1 MSGQNFLLKSYVPSI
16 ISIIENNLKLQKEFE
31 VRFNQLVKSP
41 RDRSKSGFQSPIE
54 VDTFFRIKNYF
65 ISKYGTPIETHSE
78 DKVKDG
84 IRQSIIT
91 TEDGH
96 EKTITIEKLRLW
108 DSKQDDKNTSIRRL
122 NIFEELGLKLS
133 ISSET
138 DVSNREFKDLDII
151 RNKHR
156 FTWKEGIFQFDI
168 TQVTS
173 TEKGKH
179 TESIWEVEVELQH
192 PLFEPRES
200 KLSNE
205 DKETLYEAFNKLSF
219 KVLDLVKIVNNTDL
233 AYTNSDRKR
242 VEEYMTKT
250 VNYNNY
256 RDKEDFIAKARNL
269 RAPDIVYG
277 GLVGGKV
284 DYTVTPKAEGL
295 HKFLVIHDYGVWL
308 IYPGKE
314 YSLIEK
320 APPANQYENWKWFPY
335 RGTVLDGEDILPQQR
350 KPESGYMDIK
360 HFFLPF
366 DTLIYCGDDV
376 RDRPLGERQKMADT
390 LRSAVGSNSSLL
402 IKMKPFIPL
411 GRSSEEFYKSM
422 HKVFELIKYLDY
434 NTDGVVFTPINTNYK
449 PGGERLKREERVLT
463 RAPDICKWKPG
474 NEYTIDLKV
483 IQTADKR
490 GLFASKGDE
499 NVPFVGDDWNTFD
512 AEIQVDW
519 YDPIFS
525 QVPNYTIVEF
535 GPKLNSDGKRMY
547 ADDEETK
554 LILKPIR
561 TRPDKLY
568 ANGMGTA
575 VDTWKELNDPIEED
589 TLLGNTIILMRKYHN
604 QVKREIFDNV
614 SGYDNHLIDIGS
626 GRGGDITKL
635 KHFSKILA
643 IEPNEN
649 NMKEFKRRLS
659 QKSMEIQS
667 KFATLQAGGEE
678 YENIIGAVRATFGN
692 DFGRKPLYISMMLSL
707 SFFWKSREMLE
718 QLANT
723 INLIKDEYY
732 RNVPKE
738 LKTANGPKYPVKFLF
753 FTIEGERT
761 LKFFKENNDS
771 VVLNGVIM
779 NYKDDV
785 VYIDIRG
792 SIVENQT
799 EYIVKLKELFDI
811 TDMKLNYEK
820 NATHE
825 KLLSENE
832 KKLTSLYVYGE
843 TELPPKSVYLF
854 RKSASPKNKNSEVVF
869 PEELEETEV
878 LEIPELSTNNTLF
891 EALFRAFN
899 PESKDYIDP
908 RYVILYRKEFADAI
922 DKTNPYDLG
931 QRSVFES
938 AGDGFLEK
946 VSIDIDHA
954 KAWIFSNNELTP
966 EYISWIPDVI
976 GANIVVN
983 GNEFKTST
991 VSGDIINLDYEP
1003 TLKVYTLI

>member
-1 MSGQNFLLKSYVPSI
+1 MSGQNFLFKSYVPSI
-16 ISIIENNLKLQKEFE
+16 IETIDNNLKLTKEFE
-31 VRFNQLVKSP
+31 VRFNQLVKSTK
-41 RDRSKSGFQSPIE
+41 DRKSNDFKTPIE
-54 VDTFFRIKNYF
+54 VDTFIRIKNYLT
-65 ISKYGTPIETHSE
+65 SKYGTPIETHSE

-84 IRQSIIT
+84 IRQSVIT

-96 EKTITIEKLRLW
+96 EKTITIEKNRLW
-108 DSKQDDKNTSIRRL
+108 DSKQDDSKSYSRRTNL
-122 NIFEELGLKLS
+122 FDELGLKLS
-133 ISSET
+133 IASET
-138 DVSNREFKDLDII
+138 DVSDRTFKDLDII

-156 FTWKEGIFQFDI
+156 FTWKEGMFQFDI

-173 TEKGKH
+173 TEKGKP
-179 TESIWEVEVELQH
+179 TDSAWEVEIELQH
-192 PLFEPRES
+192 PLFNPRTS

-205 DKETLYEAFNKLSF
+205 EKETLYDAFNKLSF
-219 KVLDLVKIVNNTDL
+219 KVLDLMKIVNNTDL
-233 AYTNSDRKR
+233 VYTNSDKKR
-242 VEEYMTKT
+242 VEDFMTAE
-250 VNYNNY
+250 VNFGNY

-269 RAPDIVYG
+269 RAPDIVFG
-277 GLVGGKV
+277 GLVGGKT

-295 HKFLVIHDYGVWL
+295 HKFLVISDFGVWL
-308 IYPGKE
+308 VYPGKE
-314 YSLIEK
+314 YCLIEK
-320 APPANQYENWKWFPY
+320 APSNAIQYGEWKWFPY

-366 DTLIYCGDDV
+366 DTLLYCREDV
-376 RDRPLGERQKMADT
+376 RNRPLGERQKMADT
-390 LRSAVGSNSSLL
+390 LRSAVGSNASLL

-411 GRSSEEFYKSM
+411 GRSSEEFYNSM
-422 HKVFELIKYLDY
+422 NKVFEMIKYLDY
-434 NTDGVVFTPINTNYK
+434 NTDGVVFTPINSNYK

-463 RAPDICKWKPG
+463 RAADICKWKPG
-474 NEYTIDLKV
+474 DEYTIDLKV

-499 NVPFVGDDWNTFD
+499 NIPFKGDDWNSFD
-512 AEIQVDW
+512 AETQVDW
-519 YDPIFS
+519 YDPMFS
-525 QVPNYTIVEF
+525 QIPNYTIVEF

-547 ADDEETK
+547 TDDEETK

-561 TRPDKLY
+561 IRPDKLY
-568 ANGMGTA
+568 ANGVGTA
-575 VDTWKELNDPIEED
+575 IDTWKELNDPLEKE

-604 QVKREIFDNV
+604 QVKREIFDNI
-614 SGYDNHLIDIGS
+614 SGFDNHLIDIGS

-643 IEPNEN
+643 IEPNAK
-649 NMKEFKRRLS
+649 NMEEFKRRLS
-659 QKSMEIQS
+659 QKSPEIQN

-678 YENIIGAVRATFGN
+678 YETIINAVRSTFGN

-707 SFFWKSREMLE
+707 SFFWSSREMLE

-732 RNVPKE
+732 RSIPKE
-738 LKTANGPKYPVKFLF
+738 LKTVNGPKHPLKFLF

-761 LKFFKENNDS
+761 VKFLEENDNS
-771 VVLNGVIM
+771 VKLNGVIM
-779 NYKDDV
+779 SYKNGV

-792 SIVENQT
+792 SIVEDQT
-799 EYIVKLKELFDI
+799 EYPVILKELFEI
-811 TDMKLNYEK
+811 TGMKSLYQK
-820 NATHE
+820 DATHE
-825 KLLSENE
+825 KLLSKNE
-832 KKLTSLYVYGE
+832 KQLTSLYVYGE
-843 TELPPKSVYLF
+843 TELPPKSIYLF
-854 RKSASPKNKNSEVVF
+854 RKSLKAPVSSE
-869 PEELEETEV
+869 EEIINLEETEV
-878 LEIPELSTNNTLF
+878 LEAPELSVNNTLF
-891 EALFRAFN
+891 ESLFRAFN

-922 DKTNPYDLG
+922 DKTNPYDLDR
-931 QRSVFES
+931 RSIFES
-938 AGDGFLEK
+938 AGNGFLEK
-946 VSIDIDHA
+946 VSIDVDHA

-983 GNEFKTST
+983 GHEFKTSM
-991 VSGDIINLDYEP
+991 VSGDVINLDYEP